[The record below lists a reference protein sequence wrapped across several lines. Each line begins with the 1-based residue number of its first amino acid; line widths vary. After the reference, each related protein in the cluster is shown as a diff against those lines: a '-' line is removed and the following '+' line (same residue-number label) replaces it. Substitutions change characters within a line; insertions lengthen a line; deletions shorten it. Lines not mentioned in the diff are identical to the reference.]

1 MACWQALY
9 AASYSPL
16 VNCSWTSEK
25 SAARDPTEVSKRRM
39 PTNPDNTQWGPARR
53 IDRPAKC
60 ITIHLTYA
68 PEGSNLRYFPK
79 IRSMPVKEALPE
91 RTGPMR
97 HRPDENSAAH
107 NRGIDG

>member
-1 MACWQALY
+1 MA
-9 AASYSPL
+9 
-16 VNCSWTSEK
+16 
-25 SAARDPTEVSKRRM
+25 M
-39 PTNPDNTQWGPARR
+39 NPDNTQWGPARR

-91 RTGPMR
+91 LATAMG
-97 HRPDENSAAH
+97 HGPDENDAAN
-107 NRGIDG
+107 NRGIDGHSQRSDEDRFSSANRASINRQIEWPHFIFP